1 MNKVTSITILET
13 AEGVR
18 TSITFSRIDEKGR
31 IIEENKRVNR
41 IVVDPEIQTHIA
53 SLKGYAQ
60 YIVEEE

>member
-13 AEGVR
+13 AEGIR
-18 TSITFSRIDEKGR
+18 TSITFSSIDEKGR

-41 IVVDPEIQTHIA
+41 IVVDPEIQTHIT

-60 YIVEEE
+60 SIAEEE

>member
-53 SLKGYAQ
+53 SLKEFAQ
-60 YIVEEE
+60 SVVVEE